1 MIGAYSRVAISLSS
15 EVVMAYRQQAEASLG
30 DSARARFLN
39 DLIEVHLT
47 NWSASLGLVQKDF
60 D

>member
-1 MIGAYSRVAISLSS
+1 
-15 EVVMAYRQQAEASLG
+15 MAYRQQAEASLG